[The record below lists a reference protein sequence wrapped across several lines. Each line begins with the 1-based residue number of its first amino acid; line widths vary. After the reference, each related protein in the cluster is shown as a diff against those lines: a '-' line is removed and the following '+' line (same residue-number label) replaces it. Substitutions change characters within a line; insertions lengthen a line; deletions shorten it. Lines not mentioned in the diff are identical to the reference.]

1 MSEVHL
7 RAMEERDLDLVAAAE
22 LELFSEPWSRRLYEE
37 ERNRTHDRCYLVAE
51 LDGEFVGWAGIST
64 GAGEG
69 HVMTLATLSAF
80 QRRGIGRLLLAGLVE
95 AARALECS
103 KVILEVAVSNSA
115 AQALYRAA
123 GFAPVGVRRKY
134 YERSGEDAL
143 VMILTLEEHV
153 A

>member
-1 MSEVHL
+1 MSEVLL
-7 RAMEERDLDLVAAAE
+7 RAMEERDLDLVAE
-22 LELFSEPWSRRLYEE
+22 EERQLFTEPWSRRLYEE
-37 ERNRTHDRCYLVAE
+37 ERIRAQDRCYLVAE
-51 LDGEFVGWAGIST
+51 MDGEVVGWAGLGF

-69 HVMTLATLSAF
+69 HVMTLATLSTF

-115 AQALYRAA
+115 AQALYRIA
-123 GFAPVGVRRKY
+123 GFAPVGVRRNY

-143 VMILTLEEHV
+143 VMILTLSEEN